1 MRVPYSGL
9 IPRSV
14 RRRPRYKSAAW
25 HPIPNTG
32 LRGEAGWKRGDR
44 VNESV
49 FPDDI
54 DTDELCVNIDDVDDD
69 DIFVN
74 GASAYLLPT
83 KPFCLIGVA
92 KLKPF
97 GWNSRG
103 CGIFRIFG
111 ESNDKSEPASHIIM
125 DSIDVWVGE
134 SNYRAKALTNAIRC
148 HRCLL
153 GILSGFGV
161 VHLRNDGK
169 KLIEMQNGSER
180 ERKRENENEQCRKC
194 LEMVNTLHLEI

>member
-1 MRVPYSGL
+1 MGKLLQCVARVLAPINKKKETNTSRL
-9 IPRSV
+9 VPRSV

-32 LRGEAGWKRGDR
+32 LRGDAGWKRGDR
-44 VNESV
+44 VNAAAAADESV

-54 DTDELCVNIDDVDDD
+54 DIDELFVNIDDVDDD

-74 GASAYLLPT
+74 GASAYLLPI

-97 GWNSRG
+97 CLNSRG

-111 ESNDKSEPASHIIM
+111 ESNDKSEP
-125 DSIDVWVGE
+125 
-134 SNYRAKALTNAIRC
+134 
-148 HRCLL
+148 
-153 GILSGFGV
+153 
-161 VHLRNDGK
+161 
-169 KLIEMQNGSER
+169 
-180 ERKRENENEQCRKC
+180 
-194 LEMVNTLHLEI
+194 TLAVY